1 MDGGESVW
9 HDACLAAALL
19 AIDPAGLGG
28 IQLRARPG
36 AVRDAWLEYTCELF
50 DENTPWRKIPQSVSE
65 ARLLGGLDLAATL
78 KHGAPVSQQG
88 LLSECNGGV
97 ALLAMAERTERNIA
111 SHLCQALDRGM
122 VDVQREN
129 VSEQREARFA
139 LLALD
144 EGADDDEALEP
155 ALAERL
161 AFHLDLHGV
170 GIRDLVAEAI
180 DPEQVADAR
189 SSLDRIVT
197 RDDDIER
204 LCAAALSLGVESP
217 RAVIFALRAA
227 RAQAAASGKH
237 RLDDECLEQALRLVL
252 LPRATR
258 LPAPDTEET
267 EPQEPPPPET
277 EQDSNEGS
285 DKQQAERME
294 DRLID
299 AAMAALPDDLLAKL
313 AAGALARQPGRGGK
327 SGELRRSKLR
337 GRPMGTVAG
346 DPRSGARLSPVATLR
361 AAAPWQPVRR
371 KRAESQ
377 TAMLVEPD
385 DFRVVRYRER
395 NESTTIFVVDAS
407 GSAALNRLAEAKGAV
422 ELLLADCYVRRDQVA
437 MVAFRGEVA
446 EVLLPPT
453 RSLVRAKRN
462 LAALPGGGGTPLA
475 SAVETA
481 AVMVDQLRRR
491 GSTPNVIFLTDGRGN
506 IGRDGSRGREAAS
519 EDLEAAT
526 ALFRAGGAGGMV
538 IDTSPRPS
546 HQAEAL
552 AQQMALQ
559 YLPLPHADAAQL
571 RDAVSGGIR

>member
-9 HDACLAAALL
+9 RDACLAAALL
-19 AIDPAGLGG
+19 AIDRAGLGG
-28 IQLRARPG
+28 LQLRARPG
-36 AVRDAWLEYTCELF
+36 AVRDAWMDYTRSLF
-50 DENTPWRKIPQSVSE
+50 DADSAWRKIPQSVSE

-78 KHGAPVSQQG
+78 KHGAPIAQQG
-88 LLSECNGGV
+88 LLAECDGGV
-97 ALLAMAERTERNIA
+97 ALLAMAERTERNIV
-111 SHLCQALDRGM
+111 SHLCQALNRGI

-161 AFHLDLHGV
+161 AFHIDLHGV
-170 GIRDLVAEAI
+170 GIRDLAEEAFGI
-180 DPEQVADAR
+180 QDIQAAR
-189 SSLDRIVT
+189 QSLNRVVT

-204 LCAAALSLGVESP
+204 LCGAALGMGIESP
-217 RAVIFALRAA
+217 RAVMFALRAA
-227 RAQAAASGKH
+227 RAVAAATGKH
-237 RLDDECLEQALRLVL
+237 RIDDSCLEDALRLVL

-258 LPAPDTEET
+258 LPAPET
-267 EPQEPPPPET
+267 DEPETQEPPPPET
-277 EQDSNEGS
+277 DQDSQDGS

-294 DRLID
+294 DRLIE
-299 AAMAALPDDLLAKL
+299 AAMAALPEDLLARLTK
-313 AAGALARQPGRGGK
+313 GALARQAGRGGK

-346 DPRSGARLSPVATLR
+346 DPRTGARLSPVATLR

-371 KRAESQ
+371 GRSGSG

-437 MVAFRGEVA
+437 MVAFRGEIA

-481 AVMVDQLRRR
+481 ALMVDQLRRR
-491 GSTPNVIFLTDGRGN
+491 GSTPNVVFLTDGRGN
-506 IGRDGSRGREAAS
+506 IGRDGSRGREAAAD
-519 EDLEAAT
+519 DLEAAT
-526 ALFRAGGAGGMV
+526 ALFRACGASGMV

-546 HQAEAL
+546 RQAEVL
-552 AQQMALQ
+552 ASRMALQ
-559 YLPLPHADAAQL
+559 YLPLPHADASQL
-571 RDAVSGGIR
+571 RDAVSGASR